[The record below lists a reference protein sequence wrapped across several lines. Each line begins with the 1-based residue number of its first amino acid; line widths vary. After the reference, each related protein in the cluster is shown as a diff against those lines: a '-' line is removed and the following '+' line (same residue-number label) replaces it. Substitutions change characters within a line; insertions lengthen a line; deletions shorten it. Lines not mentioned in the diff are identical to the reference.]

1 MRIAKHIIIGLAAA
15 SAVGGMATS
24 AYAQRNPAYAQARAA
39 GKIGEKPDGYVGIV
53 GAPTPELQ
61 KIVSSINI
69 QRKAVYTK
77 QAEQGGG
84 TVEQRAFVA
93 GCNLIERTKPGE
105 MYMTPGGAWKERGS
119 GAPERDSR
127 CV

>member
-1 MRIAKHIIIGLAAA
+1 MRIAKHIIIGLAVALVAGGAA
-15 SAVGGMATS
+15 TA
-24 AYAQRNPAYAQARAA
+24 AYAQRDPAYAQARSA
-39 GKIGEKPDGYVGIV
+39 GKIGEQGDGYIGIV
-53 GAPTPELQ
+53 GDASPALQ
-61 KIVSSINI
+61 KLVSSINI
-69 QRKAVYTK
+69 QRKAVYTR

-93 GCNLIERTKPGE
+93 GCNLIEQTKPGE
-105 MYMTPGGAWKERGS
+105 MYQTPGGAWKKRGG